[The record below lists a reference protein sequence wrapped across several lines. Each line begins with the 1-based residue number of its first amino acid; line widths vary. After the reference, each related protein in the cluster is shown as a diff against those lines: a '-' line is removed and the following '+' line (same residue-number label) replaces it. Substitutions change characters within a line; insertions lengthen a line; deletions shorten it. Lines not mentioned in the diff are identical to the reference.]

1 LNTPPSSLLAFDLGR
16 KRTGVAYG
24 TMMLSQAKALGVIE
38 AQGDKRMQAF
48 ASYIQT
54 WQPNALVVGVPYHP
68 DGAPNENTLF
78 AKNIAKQLKN
88 QFKLDVFE
96 IDERYSTTEALGINQ
111 NARLRQGGQSTQQ
124 DVDALSACVILNQFF
139 SQWNAHS
146 ISPL

>member
-1 LNTPPSSLLAFDLGR
+1 
-16 KRTGVAYG
+16 
-24 TMMLSQAKALGVIE
+24 
-38 AQGDKRMQAF
+38 
-48 ASYIQT
+48 
-54 WQPNALVVGVPYHP
+54 LVVGVPYHP

>member
-1 LNTPPSSLLAFDLGR
+1 LKNPPSSLLAFDLGR

-24 TMMLSQAKALGVIE
+24 TMILSQARALGVIQ
-38 AQGDKRMQAF
+38 AQGDQRMKAF

-54 WQPNALVVGVPYHP
+54 WQPHALVVGVPYHP

-88 QFKLDVFE
+88 HFKLDVFE
-96 IDERYSTTEALGINQ
+96 IDERYSTTEAIGVQQSEMQ
-111 NARLRQGGQSTQQ
+111 NPQSTHQ

-139 SQWNAHS
+139 SQWNSHA

>member
-1 LNTPPSSLLAFDLGR
+1 MKNAPSALLAFDLGR

-24 TMMLSQAKALGVIE
+24 TMMLSQARALGVIQ
-38 AQGDKRMQAF
+38 AQGDKRMLAF
-48 ASYIQT
+48 ASYIET

-96 IDERYSTTEALGINQ
+96 IDERYSTTEAIGLNQ
-111 NARLRQGGQSTQQ
+111 SARQGGQRAQQ
-124 DVDALSACVILNQFF
+124 DVDALSACIILNQFF
-139 SQWNAHS
+139 SQWSDHS